1 MVSEWPIAIFESQF
15 AEPLRNGLTR
25 PKAVRG
31 TGIKMVNMG
40 ELFAHSRIG
49 DIPMD
54 RVQVSSSEAQRFLL
68 SKGDLLFARQSLVL
82 SGAGKCSIFTGLGE
96 PVTYEG
102 HLIRARI
109 DTKVASPDFYYY
121 FFNSPIGRQAIQGIA
136 EQVAAAGIRG
146 SDLAKLRVPLPP
158 LPEQHAIA
166 RVLGALDD
174 KIELNRRMNETLEAL
189 ARALFQSWFVDFD
202 PVRAK
207 REGRQPAGMDAETA
221 ALFPG
226 SFEASELGDIPA
238 GWRVST
244 IGQEV
249 QCMGGGTPSTSEA
262 DYWRDGTFYWATP
275 KDLSGLQD
283 PLLLNTERRV
293 TEAGLQRIS
302 SGLLPVGT
310 VLLSSRAPVGYLA
323 IAGVPIS
330 INQGFIAMICDG
342 GLSNYYVYHW
352 TQANMETIKGRANG
366 TTFQEISKSN
376 FRPIPVVVPPKPLVG
391 TFSRHVSGLF
401 AKIECNIRE
410 SQTLAA
416 TRDAL
421 LPKLL
426 SGEVR
431 AATVEEGMETAA

>member
-226 SFEASELGDIPA
+226 SFEASELGEIPA
-238 GWRVST
+238 GWRLGKLGEVMNSPRRGVDPTSVDGDTPYIGLEHMPRGSIALSEWGKADDVTST
-244 IGQEV
+244 K
-249 QCMGGGTPSTSEA
+249 MGFQQGEILFGKLRPYFHKVGVAPVDGVASSDIIVITSEPDWLGFVLGYVSSTA
-262 DYWRDGTFYWATP
+262 FVEYTNGASTGTQMPRASWSDMSKYPIA
-275 KDLSGLQD
+275 
-283 PLLLNTERRV
+283 
-293 TEAGLQRIS
+293 
-302 SGLLPVGT
+302 LPPQSV
-310 VLLSSRAPVGYLA
+310 
-323 IAGVPIS
+323 
-330 INQGFIAMICDG
+330 
-342 GLSNYYVYHW
+342 
-352 TQANMETIKGRANG
+352 
-366 TTFQEISKSN
+366 
-376 FRPIPVVVPPKPLVG
+376 
-391 TFSRHVSGLF
+391 
-401 AKIECNIRE
+401 AKIYSQIINPMVQHIHANIIQ
-410 SQTLAA
+410 SSSLAA
-416 TRDAL
+416 IRDAL